1 MRTLRS
7 AVALAHL
14 VMIGMAVPVWSGI
27 TTEQEAGYR
36 QLRKG
41 FFLAIALA
49 PAKGKRPRKEHRR
62 YLKEATAFASQ
73 VTDSSPA
80 YSAGAEYMKGR
91 ILLKVGKHKSGRKSL
106 ALCLAGIVRARKADE
121 PLPPGLP
128 SECAIRVFRAFSYFG
143 EGNAKVL
150 EELEAI
156 PEGLPKPRYHEVG
169 EPLGSWAEA
178 LETRQEDAHALR
190 VYLLIKRWGVWEEGA
205 DDPARKIKL
214 IRFRTEAAKPAATE
228 DGN

>member
-7 AVALAHL
+7 VAALAYL
-14 VMIGMAVPVWSGI
+14 VMIGTVVPVWSGI

-41 FFLAIALA
+41 FFLAIALD
-49 PAKGKRPRKEHRR
+49 PAKGRKPRKEHRR
-62 YLKEATAFASQ
+62 YLKQATAFAAQ

-91 ILLKVGKHKSGRKSL
+91 ILLKVGKHKSGRRSL
-106 ALCLAGIVRARKADE
+106 DQCLAGIARARKADE
-121 PLPPGLP
+121 PLAPGLP
-128 SECAIRVFRAFSYFG
+128 SECAIRIFRAFSYFG
-143 EGNAKVL
+143 AGNAKVL

-156 PEGLPKPRYHEVG
+156 SKDLSKPRYHEVG
-169 EPLGSWAEA
+169 EPLGNWAEA
-178 LETRQEDAHALR
+178 LETRQEDAAALR

-205 DDPARKIKL
+205 EDPARKIRL
-214 IRFRTEAAKPAATE
+214 IRFRTEAAKPATAE